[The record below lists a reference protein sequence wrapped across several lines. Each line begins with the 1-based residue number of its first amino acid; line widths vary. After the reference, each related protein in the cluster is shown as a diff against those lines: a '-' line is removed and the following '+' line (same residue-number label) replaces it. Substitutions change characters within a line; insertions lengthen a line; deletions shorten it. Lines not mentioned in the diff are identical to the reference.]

1 MSLQLMARTRTGRN
15 GKKCA
20 LVWLGRI
27 RLEGW
32 SGIACGIAA
41 GFGHEDDSEVAGSI
55 AGFGA
60 GILSGLRARRAGLIR
75 HSVQVK
81 TALLKQAA

>member
-1 MSLQLMARTRTGRN
+1 
-15 GKKCA
+15 
-20 LVWLGRI
+20 VWLGRI

-41 GFGHEDDSEVAGSI
+41 GFGHEDDSELEGSI

-60 GILSGLRARRAGLIR
+60 GILSGLRATRAGLIR
-75 HSVQVK
+75 HGVQVK
-81 TALLKQAA
+81 TALLKQGA

>member
-1 MSLQLMARTRTGRN
+1 V
-15 GKKCA
+15 
-20 LVWLGRI
+20 VWLGRI

-41 GFGHEDDSEVAGSI
+41 GFGHEDDSELAGSI

-60 GILSGLRARRAGLIR
+60 GILSGLRATRAGLIR
-75 HSVQVK
+75 HGVQVK
-81 TALLKQAA
+81 TALLKQGA

>member
-1 MSLQLMARTRTGRN
+1 MSLQLLARTRTGRN

-41 GFGHEDDSEVAGSI
+41 GSGHEDASEVAGSI

-60 GILSGLRARRAGLIR
+60 GILSGLRATRAGQIR
-75 HSVQVK
+75 HGVQVK
-81 TALLKQAA
+81 TAVLGQAA

>member
-1 MSLQLMARTRTGRN
+1 LSLQLLARTRTGRN

-60 GILSGLRARRAGLIR
+60 GILSGLRATRARRIR
-75 HSVQVK
+75 YGVQVK
-81 TALLKQAA
+81 TALLQQAA

>member
-1 MSLQLMARTRTGRN
+1 MSLQLLARTQTGRN

-20 LVWLGRI
+20 VVWLGRI

-41 GFGHEDDSEVAGSI
+41 GFGHKDDSELAGSI

-60 GILSGLRARRAGLIR
+60 GILSGLRATRAGLIR
-75 HSVQVK
+75 YGVQVK
-81 TALLKQAA
+81 TALLKQGA

>member
-1 MSLQLMARTRTGRN
+1 
-15 GKKCA
+15 
-20 LVWLGRI
+20 VWLGRI

-60 GILSGLRARRAGLIR
+60 GILSGLRATRAGRIR
-75 HSVQVK
+75 YGVQVK
-81 TALLKQAA
+81 TALLQQAA